1 MRVSKH
7 LTITIEARDG
17 HALLGASK
25 WFAGVVTSWMVGR
38 QRASLTRTARA
49 PGWLVRIEDRSL
61 EVALERSVA
70 SKGLEIVK

>member
-1 MRVSKH
+1 MIH
-7 LTITIEARDG
+7 LTLTIEARDG
-17 HALLGASK
+17 HALLAASK

-38 QRASLTRTARA
+38 QRAVLTRTRNA

-70 SKGLEIVK
+70 TKRLEIVK